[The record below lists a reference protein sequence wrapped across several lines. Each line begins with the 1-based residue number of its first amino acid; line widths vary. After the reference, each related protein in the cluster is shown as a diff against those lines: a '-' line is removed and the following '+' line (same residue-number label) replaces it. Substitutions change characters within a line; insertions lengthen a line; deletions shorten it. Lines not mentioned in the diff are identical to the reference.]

1 MFRALLL
8 CIFLI
13 SGCGHASVSTDDMK
27 RPVQLP
33 TGTVK
38 VETTAPVELP
48 DFKRMVVITDREAGV
63 KCYLTYSL
71 DGQGIS
77 NSCVFIGEYDSENDK
92 K

>member
-8 CIFLI
+8 GLLLVPVCT
-13 SGCGHASVSTDDMK
+13 HASVSTDDMR

-48 DFKRMVVITDREAGV
+48 DEKRMVAITDQEAGV
-63 KCYLTYSL
+63 KCYLIYSL

-77 NSCVFIGEYDSENDK
+77 NSCVFIGEYDSERDRK
-92 K
+92 